1 MLILAGLM
9 VRAFGRLVRAT
20 ADDLLVIARVK
31 WRDSMGGARWRLS
44 RERIAWWAVCIVPQV
59 VARWLMWGGG
69 ERVPLPASWV
79 PYLFGRALGIDGS
92 RQ

>member
-1 MLILAGLM
+1 MTKG
-9 VRAFGRLVRAT
+9 
-20 ADDLLVIARVK
+20 
-31 WRDSMGGARWRLS
+31 SARWRWS

-79 PYLFGRALGIDGS
+79 PYLFGRALGVEG
-92 RQ
+92 RRR